1 MGCPRSSKF
10 QSTWGETDRLGG
22 KELGFKVCML
32 LALTT
37 SSRTSGIHHL
47 DIRFMVNTGDK
58 VTFHFHKL
66 HKSQMKGKTPP
77 SLTVYAYTPAKQLCV
92 VQTLNRYLEMTKE
105 RRDPSR
111 TKPLLSYRKSYGKTT
126 VETNTFN
133 GNCTR

>member
-1 MGCPRSSKF
+1 
-10 QSTWGETDRLGG
+10 
-22 KELGFKVCML
+22 
-32 LALTT
+32 
-37 SSRTSGIHHL
+37 
-47 DIRFMVNTGDK
+47 
-58 VTFHFHKL
+58 
-66 HKSQMKGKTPP
+66 MKGKTPP

-133 GNCTR
+133 GNCTRWAFTSKVNLKGLALSDIVHGDHGQEHQLGKNFTRREIPAWHALLKNNWYML